1 VGMVNDDPA
10 DRRPDPDDGDSGGG
24 QSRFGLGPGPAADLE
39 LTAPGPVLA
48 RRLAALSPA
57 DLDDATVVEA
67 IAGYERMVGWATAAQ
82 ARLITELLARRTPA
96 PKPGPHPEVLAAFEI
111 QARLGITRYGAEAKV
126 GYATQLDDYPEVADA
141 LARGEIDTAKS
152 KILLDPI
159 YGLPG
164 KKLRALHARLLP
176 TAANLTGPQLRDRMR
191 RAALAHDPD
200 HAAKRHATAY
210 AERAVTVEPAH
221 DGMSWVSALLR
232 CDDAEATR
240 TYLDSLAAA
249 AKTPGD
255 TRSADQR
262 RADAFRDLFR
272 TLLDRGLDLDGA
284 ELPTPARRR
293 PHLQVTIGAGTLLGL
308 DDAPGLLAGY
318 GPIPADLAREIALDA
333 TWQALITDATTGE
346 VVALGTKAY
355 RPGAVLARTVV
366 ARDVTCTYIGC
377 RVPAWRCD
385 LDHTPEYDPSR
396 AASEVQTRLDTLY
409 SRCRSHHGAKT
420 TKAWRTHRDPATGD
434 SVWIA
439 PTGHTYRREVNK
451 PPGAAPPAE
460 DPPPF

>member
-1 VGMVNDDPA
+1 MVNDDPA
-10 DRRPDPDDGDSGGG
+10 DRQPDPDGDPDGG
-24 QSRFGLGPGPAADLE
+24 QSRFGLNPGPARDLE
-39 LTAPGPVLA
+39 LTAPGPALA

-57 DLDDATVVEA
+57 GLDDATVVES
-67 IAGYERMVGWATAAQ
+67 IAGYERLIAWATAAQ
-82 ARLITELLARRTPA
+82 ARLTTELLARRTPA

-126 GYATQLDDYPEVADA
+126 GYAMQLDDYPEVADA
-141 LARGEIDTAKS
+141 LSRGEIDTAKS

-159 YGLPG
+159 YGLPA
-164 KKLRALHARLLP
+164 KKLRALHGRLLP
-176 TAANLTGPQLRDRMR
+176 SAATLTGPQLRDRMR

-200 HAAKRHATAY
+200 HAAKRHTTAY
-210 AERAVTVEPAH
+210 AERTVTVEPAY

-240 TYLDSLAAA
+240 IYLEHLAAA
-249 AKTPGD
+249 AQTPGD

-272 TLLDRGLDLDGA
+272 TLLDRGMDLDGA
-284 ELPTPARRR
+284 DLPILARRR

-308 DDAPGLLAGY
+308 DEAPGLLAGY
-318 GPIPADLAREIALDA
+318 GPIPADLAREIAQDA

-355 RPGAVLARTVV
+355 RPGAVLAQTVL
-366 ARDVTCTYIGC
+366 ARDVTCTFVGC

-385 LDHTPEYDPSR
+385 LDHTPEYDP
-396 AASEVQTRLDTLY
+396 AKTATEVQTRLDTLY

-420 TKAWRTHRDPATGD
+420 IKAWHTHRDPATGD
-434 SVWIA
+434 SIWTA
-439 PTGHTYRREVNK
+439 PTGHTYRRKVNK
-451 PPGAAPPAE
+451 PPGAAPPPPE